1 MGGFLFT
8 TMTKSIQKINVEGTE
23 ISVILSKNDSDYISL
38 TDMARYKDNDPS
50 LVIANWMRN
59 INTIEYLGV
68 WEILH
73 NPNFKPLEFDGF
85 KTEAGHNAFTMSPK
99 KWITATNAIGI
110 ITKSGRYGGGTYAH
124 KDIAF
129 NFGMWL
135 SPTFQLY
142 IVKEFQRLK
151 EAENNPLALEWDVR
165 RMLSKT
171 NYTLHTDA
179 IRDVIIPKLPVS
191 EVKKGIIYA
200 TEADLLNLALF
211 GCRAKDWEASN
222 PTLALQGKNLRDTA
236 SINQL
241 VVLSNMEVLNSEM
254 IKQGI
259 DRIQR
264 LNLLHKMAK
273 EQMAALDKSNAEQR
287 FRKLMSEKQK
297 KELPDKN

>member
-1 MGGFLFT
+1 
-8 TMTKSIQKINVEGTE
+8 MTKSIQKINVEGTE
-23 ISVILSKNDSDYISL
+23 ISVILSKNDSDYICL

-73 NPNFKPLEFDGF
+73 NPSFKPFEFEGF
-85 KTEAGHNAFTMSPK
+85 KTQAGYNSFAMSPK
-99 KWITATNAIGI
+99 KWIEATNAIGI

-142 IVKEFQRLK
+142 IVKEFLRLK
-151 EAENNPLALEWDVR
+151 EAENYPLALQWDVKR
-165 RMLSKT
+165 ILSKT
-171 NYTLHTDA
+171 NYALHTDA
-179 IRDVIIPKLPVS
+179 VRDVIIPKLPIS
-191 EVKKGIIYA
+191 EVKKGIVYA

-222 PTLALQGKNLRDTA
+222 PTLVLQGKNIRDTA

-241 VVLSNMEVLNSEM
+241 VVLSNLEVLNSEM
-254 IKQGI
+254 IKQGL
-259 DRIQR
+259 DRMQR
-264 LNLLHKMAK
+264 LNLLHNMAK
-273 EQMAALDKSNAEQR
+273 EQLAVLDKSNAEQR
-287 FRKLMSEKQK
+287 FRKLMSDK
-297 KELPDKN
+297 KKGELPDK

>member
-1 MGGFLFT
+1 
-8 TMTKSIQKINVEGTE
+8 MTKSIQKINVEGTE

-38 TDMARYKDNDPS
+38 TDMARYKDNDPA
-50 LVIANWMRN
+50 LVISHWMRN

-68 WEILH
+68 WEIIH
-73 NPNFKPLEFDGF
+73 NPNFKPTEFGGF
-85 KTEAGHNAFTMSPK
+85 RTQAGYNAFTMSPK
-99 KWITATNAIGI
+99 KWIETTNAVGI

-151 EAENNPLALEWDVR
+151 ETENNPLALEWDVK

-179 IRDVIIPKLPVS
+179 VRDIIIPKLSISKAKERLV
-191 EVKKGIIYA
+191 YA
-200 TEADLLNLALF
+200 NEADLLNIALF
-211 GCRAKDWEASN
+211 GCCAKDWEMSN
-222 PTLALQGKNLRDTA
+222 PALALQGKNIRDTA

-254 IKQGI
+254 IKQGV
-259 DRIQR
+259 DRMKR

-273 EQMAALDKSNAEQR
+273 EQMTALDKSNAEQR
-287 FRKLMSEKQK
+287 FRKLIADK
-297 KELPDKN
+297 KKGELPENN

>member
-1 MGGFLFT
+1 
-8 TMTKSIQKINVEGTE
+8 MTKSIQKINVEGTE
-23 ISVILSKNDSDYISL
+23 ISVILNNTKDSDYICL
-38 TDMARYKDNDPS
+38 TDMARYKNNDPS

-59 INTIEYLGV
+59 INTLEYLGV
-68 WEILH
+68 WEILN
-73 NPNFKPLEFDGF
+73 NPSFKPFEFEGF
-85 KTEAGHNAFTMSPK
+85 KTEAGYNTFSMSPK
-99 KWITATNAIGI
+99 KWIEATNAIGI

-142 IVKEFQRLK
+142 IVKEYQHLK
-151 EAENNPLALEWDVR
+151 ETEQSPLALEWNVKR
-165 RMLSKT
+165 LLSKT

-179 IRDVIIPKLPVS
+179 IKNVIIPKLS
-191 EVKKGIIYA
+191 ISDKKKGIIYA
-200 TEADLLNLALF
+200 DEADLLNMALF
-211 GCRAKDWEASN
+211 GCRAKDWAESN
-222 PTLALQGKNLRDTA
+222 PALALQGKNIRDTA

-254 IKQGI
+254 IKQGVEKI
-259 DRIQR
+259 KR

-287 FRKLMSEKQK
+287 FRKLVAETQK
-297 KELPDKN
+297 KELPNK